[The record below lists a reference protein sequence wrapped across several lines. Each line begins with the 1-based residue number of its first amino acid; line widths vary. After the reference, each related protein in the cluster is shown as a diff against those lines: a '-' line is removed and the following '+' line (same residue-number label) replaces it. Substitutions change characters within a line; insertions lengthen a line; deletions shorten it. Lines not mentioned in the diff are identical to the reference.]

1 MRKKKGKSGYKSRHS
16 SESELDEDAVAAY
29 YAVRIDKSQGMTIT
43 AAAAEGRYGDSSSES
58 ASAHN
63 PRNLPV
69 LDAPAPAK
77 GILKK
82 ANSNLNLAK
91 ADGMSELGTIS
102 EVGYITNKLTQ
113 RLKARG
119 QHDVLD
125 SPDLKG
131 RRTDTSSDD
140 IWQQEKENWLRQ
152 KEELKA
158 WAAAQGGSTDLHKSP
173 ASPRVE
179 ELVQESG
186 VPGARMYRTLSGFS
200 LGDAPEAVMSQQGRR
215 GSEQVAAGSSGGG
228 KRSFR
233 SKRFSRNLD
242 PARGDPAGTG
252 MRRAQSFHIDQRED
266 NDSWLD
272 SQRRSFQRANSKN
285 SLTSEMFG
293 GRLSDSESGEEG
305 PHFTSTVTSSTRGPG
320 GVGSYLA
327 RQEFGSSEVAGQPG
341 PDSGYVSH
349 SSGGGYPKLQVPIS
363 SAVKSFTMS
372 MDRGFLGG
380 PTKPS
385 VVPSNPNIE
394 FNRFRSMED
403 LGPKQEKTAGW
414 ELVRLLR
421 EAEKSGFT
429 SEDVQVAVN
438 HCGEVNPIAWL
449 TENWGNMIETVMTLA
464 SNVGHEAEENTIG
477 TISKAEARE
486 ALRKHKGNIWASVT
500 ECVEGRQQKYDELLS
515 KGNFAREDIVTM
527 LTAHEGNVEA
537 AFQELNKA
545 QLKPFLMRIWG
556 QAEPS
561 EVASGA
567 ASNAIIGDQEED
579 AFEDAAEPEEK
590 DKIPEAAGGGEG
602 SEEQPEELIVNNK
615 QLQQQP
621 GDLIRN
627 VDLLPIDPEQQKFE
641 RQVRRYLAEGK
652 VKSYEQGEFVV
663 KLLEKEYGEEEVF
676 IVIKEATTEEEA
688 VALLRRECEL
698 CASVMTIQQ
707 VVKMP
712 NCEHC
717 CCQECAKN
725 FFTLVVT
732 DQNISQ
738 AVCPFCREPTNLAN
752 DDDAALAYYAK
763 LDLLLKP
770 IIDQDTHDLFQRKL
784 RDRTLMKD
792 PNFKWCYKCPFG
804 FLADPKNK
812 KLVCP
817 DCRAMSC
824 TKCLVPWEP
833 QHEGISCAD
842 FARWKEENN
851 PDTQAE
857 GVEAHLAKHGI
868 SCPSC
873 NFRYTLTKG
882 GCMHFT
888 CTQCK
893 FEFCIG
899 CNRPFKLGT
908 KCGRDPD

>member
-1 MRKKKGKSGYKSRHS
+1 MGNRRSYHSSDGDSDKETRRKGKSRKDLSSDSEDEKRRRRRDEKKKGKSSYKNRHS

-91 ADGMSELGTIS
+91 ADGMSEVGTIS

-158 WAAAQGGSTDLHKSP
+158 WAAAQGGSTDLHKTP

-179 ELVQESG
+179 ELVQDNG
-186 VPGARMYRTLSGFS
+186 MPGARMYRTLSGFS
-200 LGDAPEAVMSQQGRR
+200 LGDAPETIMSQQGRR
-215 GSEQVAAGSSGGG
+215 GSEQVAPFAAGGGGGG

-242 PARGDPAGTG
+242 PSSRGEQAGTG

-293 GRLSDSESGEEG
+293 GRLSDSDSGEEG

-349 SSGGGYPKLQVPIS
+349 SSGGGYPKLQVPMS

-438 HCGEVNPIAWL
+438 HCEEMKAKIAEICAQGHPVGAL
-449 TENWGNMIETVMTLA
+449 TKNGFTTTNNFNWRYERNQDE
-464 SNVGHEAEENTIG
+464 
-477 TISKAEARE
+477 R
-486 ALRKHKGNIWASVT
+486 ALLYSILG
-500 ECVEGRQQKYDELLS
+500 
-515 KGNFAREDIVTM
+515 
-527 LTAHEGNVEA
+527 
-537 AFQELNKA
+537 
-545 QLKPFLMRIWG
+545 KP
-556 QAEPS
+556 
-561 EVASGA
+561 
-567 ASNAIIGDQEED
+567 
-579 AFEDAAEPEEK
+579 DAAPITPESC
-590 DKIPEAAGGGEG
+590 DK
-602 SEEQPEELIVNNK
+602 
-615 QLQQQP
+615 
-621 GDLIRN
+621 
-627 VDLLPIDPEQQKFE
+627 VDCMHKCYGVDQMGACDKCIHY
-641 RQVRRYLAEGK
+641 YL
-652 VKSYEQGEFVV
+652 
-663 KLLEKEYGEEEVF
+663 EEEGV
-676 IVIKEATTEEEA
+676 
-688 VALLRRECEL
+688 RH
-698 CASVMTIQQ
+698 TICDMC
-707 VVKMP
+707 VV
-712 NCEHC
+712 
-717 CCQECAKN
+717 
-725 FFTLVVT
+725 
-732 DQNISQ
+732 
-738 AVCPFCREPTNLAN
+738 
-752 DDDAALAYYAK
+752 
-763 LDLLLKP
+763 
-770 IIDQDTHDLFQRKL
+770 
-784 RDRTLMKD
+784 
-792 PNFKWCYKCPFG
+792 
-804 FLADPKNK
+804 
-812 KLVCP
+812 
-817 DCRAMSC
+817 
-824 TKCLVPWEP
+824 
-833 QHEGISCAD
+833 
-842 FARWKEENN
+842 
-851 PDTQAE
+851 
-857 GVEAHLAKHGI
+857 
-868 SCPSC
+868 
-873 NFRYTLTKG
+873 
-882 GCMHFT
+882 
-888 CTQCK
+888 
-893 FEFCIG
+893 
-899 CNRPFKLGT
+899 
-908 KCGRDPD
+908 